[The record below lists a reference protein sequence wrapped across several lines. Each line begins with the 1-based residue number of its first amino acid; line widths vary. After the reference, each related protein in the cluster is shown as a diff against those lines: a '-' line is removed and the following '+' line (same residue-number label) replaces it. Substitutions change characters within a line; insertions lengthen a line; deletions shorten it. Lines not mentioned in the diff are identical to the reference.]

1 MEADAGTRRLN
12 LTDSA
17 PAIHSEAGETMILNR
32 LAPLAI
38 PLSVHARTDQ
48 HPPLGH
54 PLSTSGRLVEVHPL
68 ARPARAAP
76 VDVSDSTTSEHSGM
90 LFGLG
95 RTRRVS
101 QYHVHTAAAGRDAL
115 SDGSA

>member
-1 MEADAGTRRLN
+1 MREPISTLSSATRYR
-12 LTDSA
+12 
-17 PAIHSEAGETMILNR
+17 
-32 LAPLAI
+32 PLAD
-38 PLSVHARTDQ
+38 LSKFT
-48 HPPLGH
+48 PM
-54 PLSTSGRLVEVHPL
+54 

-101 QYHVHTAAAGRDAL
+101 QHHVQFVVEQGVKRL
-115 SDGSA
+115 PVG